1 MLRRGLASPQD
12 GRRDHHEVEYR
23 LLLCWRCLD
32 VRQARGDSISNLLS
46 EPQNRVPFAERAVPY
61 GDESVLLLRTS
72 MDGWCHLSESPSI
85 LSPLAYSLLLPLA
98 GRLVLQV
105 QAAQLMQRRLP
116 ALLVIASI
124 GL

>member
-23 LLLCWRCLD
+23 LLLCWRRLD

-61 GDESVLLLRTS
+61 GDESVVLLRTS

-85 LSPLAYSLLLPLA
+85 LSPAHSLLLPLA

-116 ALLVIASI
+116 ALLVIAS
-124 GL
+124 L